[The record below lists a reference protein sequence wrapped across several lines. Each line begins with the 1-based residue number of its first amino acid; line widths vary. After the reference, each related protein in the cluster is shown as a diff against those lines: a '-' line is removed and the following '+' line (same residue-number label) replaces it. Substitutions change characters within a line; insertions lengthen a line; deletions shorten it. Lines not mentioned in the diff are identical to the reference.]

1 MVQKHLLMQKQ
12 VSTDKS
18 IQTSSI
24 IHYVET
30 SPSIL
35 REMPWI
41 QLKEVR
47 VFKLYNMLFL
57 SRLCSYTFTQD
68 IKMSLD
74 EAKQICMKYKFPC
87 IELVYGYAGINYS

>member
-1 MVQKHLLMQKQ
+1 MQKKH
-12 VSTDKS
+12 DN
-18 IQTSSI
+18 IRASSI

-47 VFKLYNMLFL
+47 VLTQVCIVIIHIDFVMTVYFTSYNLI
-57 SRLCSYTFTQD
+57 S
-68 IKMSLD
+68 
-74 EAKQICMKYKFPC
+74 
-87 IELVYGYAGINYS
+87 AG

>member
-1 MVQKHLLMQKQ
+1 MVQKHLLMQKKQ

-18 IQTSSI
+18 IQASSSI

-35 REMPWI
+35 REMPWV

-47 VFKLYNMLFL
+47 VLKLYQVCKNG
-57 SRLCSYTFTQD
+57 YT
-68 IKMSLD
+68 I
-74 EAKQICMKYKFPC
+74 
-87 IELVYGYAGINYS
+87 